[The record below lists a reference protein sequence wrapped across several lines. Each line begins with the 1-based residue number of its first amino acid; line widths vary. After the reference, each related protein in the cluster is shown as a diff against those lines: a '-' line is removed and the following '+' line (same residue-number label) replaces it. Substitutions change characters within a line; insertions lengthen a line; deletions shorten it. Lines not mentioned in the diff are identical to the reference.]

1 MDIFKFSEL
10 NQNLAFASVLAHR
23 PLPPISFST
32 DPSYRHK
39 LADISSRATLSDP
52 LNILFQSEILGSSS
66 KILEASDIYTSTLV
80 RVHTKV
86 ALGSFIVEADDFAA
100 VACWAPPAS
109 VQPAH
114 TESELTELGR
124 QRPVFAAFLR
134 SIELARTE
142 CLGEVKFLQL
152 SLMARDPERVSK
164 GAVRGLLEWGLGKAR
179 REGYP
184 VWCVAGNERARDV
197 YAWLGFR
204 VHLFG
209 DRSERNDLLSSWDID
224 FDLGQERAQKC
235 HLKQTSCKIQGIST
249 NGLILKLLPISIT
262 VRLQDQKPAPLQL
275 PDETRSVNNT
285 DSGSQDY
292 LPLR

>member
-1 MDIFKFSEL
+1 MDPIPKEAQRTS
-10 NQNLAFASVLAHR
+10 
-23 PLPPISFST
+23 PLPPISFSI

-52 LNILFQSEILGSSS
+52 LNILFQSEILGPSS
-66 KILEASDIYTSTLV
+66 KILEASDIYTSTLI

-100 VACWAPPAS
+100 VACWEPPAS

-114 TESELTELGR
+114 TESELTELGT

-142 CLGEVKFLQL
+142 CLGEVKFWQL

-204 VHLFG
+204 VVSVV
-209 DRSERNDLLSSWDID
+209 RSGGEVEKGVQSWCMVCNWPV
-224 FDLGQERAQKC
+224 E
-235 HLKQTSCKIQGIST
+235 
-249 NGLILKLLPISIT
+249 
-262 VRLQDQKPAPLQL
+262 
-275 PDETRSVNNT
+275 
-285 DSGSQDY
+285 
-292 LPLR
+292 